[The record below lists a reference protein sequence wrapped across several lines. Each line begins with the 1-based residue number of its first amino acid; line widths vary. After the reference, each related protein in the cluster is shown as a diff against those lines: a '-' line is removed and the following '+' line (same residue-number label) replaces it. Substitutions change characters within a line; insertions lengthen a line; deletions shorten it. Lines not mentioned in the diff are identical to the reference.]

1 MKSLYGV
8 VDSLEL
14 TTDGASSWGVSHLD
28 EGGAVGELGR
38 GGKSINNIAS
48 SRESRELSIRL
59 CKSGACLRR
68 PASSSAAM
76 TSVMIWR
83 ADMLTGSGI

>member
-8 VDSLEL
+8 VMSLEL
-14 TTDGASSWGVSHLD
+14 TTDGASSSGESDLD
-28 EGGAVGELGR
+28 GGGATGELGR
-38 GGKSINNIAS
+38 GGKSISNSAS

-59 CKSGACLRR
+59 FKSGACLSRA
-68 PASSSAAM
+68 ASSSAAI